1 VRTVDFPPLAQVRPQ
16 IQQRLVRQK
25 VEGLVREL
33 RAQAKVE

>member
-1 VRTVDFPPLAQVRPQ
+1 VRPK

-25 VEGLVREL
+25 VEALVREL